1 MENRLDDLFLRF
13 QTKGFMLIE
22 IPGLIQDVFNI
33 IDKGK
38 YCTRTDANQELEDL
52 GWGLEIMD
60 NVTYDLIKFEDN
72 KLSLDEIEALKFAEE
87 GSVEKKVFWE
97 LQEIASPLCITI
109 SLLNLQKTEGD
120 F

>member
-33 IDKGK
+33 IGKGK
-38 YCTRTDANQELEDL
+38 YCTITDTNIELEDL

-60 NVTYDLIKFEDN
+60 NVTYDLINSLFN
-72 KLSLDEIEALKFAEE
+72 KKWQTSLS
-87 GSVEKKVFWE
+87 
-97 LQEIASPLCITI
+97 
-109 SLLNLQKTEGD
+109 
-120 F
+120 